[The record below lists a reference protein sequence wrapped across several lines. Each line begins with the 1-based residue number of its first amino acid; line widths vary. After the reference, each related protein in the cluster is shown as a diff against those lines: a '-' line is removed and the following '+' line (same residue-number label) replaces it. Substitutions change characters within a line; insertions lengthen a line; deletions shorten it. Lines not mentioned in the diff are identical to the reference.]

1 MNKSFL
7 WFIFGIVIIVAIASA
22 ILYSQ
27 GYISIQTARLT
38 GTVSYREKIALPQGS
53 EIVAQ
58 IRDVTS
64 GQPQVV
70 AETKITTQGENVP
83 VPFTISYNPM
93 KISKDRSYDVY
104 ATIAVAGETKWVNI
118 DYTPLLEGGVPK
130 TSVDLMLVFAESA
143 GQISASDLS
152 GKVFRA
158 AYFNGSEVPS
168 DANYTISFDSGTMVA
183 QICNM
188 LSGNFNVTGNVIAGT
203 LITTEKF
210 CTSPAGIMQVEDAFK
225 TMMSAGAS
233 LDFSS
238 DTLTLSG
245 NGQSIVFIQ
254 Q

>member
-7 WFIFGIVIIVAIASA
+7 WFILGLVIIAAIAVA
-22 ILYSQ
+22 VLYSQ
-27 GYISIQTARLT
+27 GYVSFQTAQLA
-38 GTVSYREKIALPQGS
+38 GTVSYREKIALPAGS

-93 KISKDRSYDVY
+93 KISKGRNYDVY
-104 ATIAVAGETKWVNI
+104 ATIAVDGQIKWVNI
-118 DYTPLLEGGVPK
+118 DYTPLFEGDAPK
-130 TSVDLMLVFAESA
+130 TYVDLMLVFAETV

-152 GKVFRA
+152 TKVFRA
-158 AYFNGSEVPS
+158 AYFNGAEIPSE
-168 DANYTISFDSGTMVA
+168 ANYTLSFNSDTLVA
-183 QICNM
+183 QICNT
-188 LSGNFNVTGNVIAGT
+188 LSGNFKITSNVVAGS
-203 LITTEKF
+203 LITTEKL
-210 CTSPAGIMQVEDAFK
+210 CTSPSGVMQVEDAFK
-225 TMMSAGAS
+225 TMINAGAN
-233 LDFSS
+233 LDFSN